1 MTDRKKKSSGD
12 VVALRENAPGKMQRG
27 PQRCPMC
34 GAKTVTAHRPFCSE
48 RCRMRDLGRW
58 LNEEYRV
65 PADAPVDDD
74 DFSPQ
79 EN

>member
-1 MTDRKKKSSGD
+1 MTDRKKQPSGD
-12 VVALRENAPGKMQRG
+12 VVALRENTPGKT
-27 PQRCPMC
+27 QRCPSC

-74 DFSPQ
+74 DFPPQ

>member
-1 MTDRKKKSSGD
+1 
-12 VVALRENAPGKMQRG
+12 
-27 PQRCPMC
+27 MC